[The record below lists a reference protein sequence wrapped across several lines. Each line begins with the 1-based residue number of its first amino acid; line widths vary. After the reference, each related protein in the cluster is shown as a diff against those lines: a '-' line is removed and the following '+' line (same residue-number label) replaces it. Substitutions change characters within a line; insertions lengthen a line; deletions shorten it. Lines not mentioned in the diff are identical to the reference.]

1 VIPTYFYTSSVFIF
15 VESDIVSEFDGKKPE
30 SREELIRLLR
40 DAKKKEMEMREAKK
54 RISTKPTVSGTA
66 KIMKVH
72 RDTLY
77 EWLKEFDVKFE
88 NVAVGELAPAEVVKK
103 REEFTYLIG
112 EALTGEGSEVAHIDL
127 IVGDKAGPVGEAF
140 ANGLSTLSAG
150 HTPLLA
156 VIRPNLPPKPHT
168 LLVPK
173 VTVKNMEQAGKIFG
187 PAQAA
192 VAKAVADAVEE
203 GVVPEDKLDDWLIIC
218 SVFVHPDAKD
228 YRKIYQY
235 NYGATKLAL
244 KRALAKYP
252 SLKKIIYDKDR
263 AKHPIMGFK
272 VPRLWRPPYLQ
283 IALDVP
289 SVERTK
295 KIISELPESDR
306 IILEVGT
313 PLLKKYGVKV
323 IRDLREVAKEIFIVA
338 DLKTLDVGKVEV
350 DLAFEET
357 ADAVVVSGLTAPE
370 TIDNFIYEAKRLGI
384 YAVVDMMNVEDPVRK
399 LRSLE
404 SFPDIVILHRAID
417 VEERTGK
424 TSWDTIKEI
433 RQTFKDKRFLVA
445 VAGGITPET
454 APEALA
460 NGADIIIAGRY
471 ITQSR
476 DVEHATREF
485 LQCTREMALD
495 IDLFRVHVE

>member
-1 VIPTYFYTSSVFIF
+1 
-15 VESDIVSEFDGKKPE
+15 VSGYDGKKPE
-30 SREELIRLLR
+30 TKEEFIKLLAT
-40 DAKKKEMEMREAKK
+40 AKKEERKLR
-54 RISTKPTVSGTA
+54 RTQGSRSTKPTIKGTA
-66 KIMKVH
+66 EVLGIH

-77 EWLKEFDVKFE
+77 QWMREFDVDFSDVDERKLVFE
-88 NVAVGELAPAEVVKK
+88 EATK
-103 REEFTYLIG
+103 RREHIYLIG
-112 EALTGEGSEVAHIDL
+112 EALMGEGTEVAHIDL
-127 IVGDKAGPVGEAF
+127 LIGDKEGPIGQAF
-140 ANGLSTLSAG
+140 ANGLSNLSAG

-173 VTVKNMEQAGKIFG
+173 VTVKNMEQTAKIFG

-192 VAKAVADAVEE
+192 VAKAVADSVEE
-203 GVVPEDKLDDWLIIC
+203 GIIPEDKVDDWVIIC
-218 SVFVHPDAKD
+218 SVFIHPQAKD
-228 YRKIYQY
+228 YRSIYHY

-244 KRALAKYP
+244 KRALENYP
-252 SLKKIIYDKDR
+252 SLKKIMYDKDR

-289 SVERTK
+289 NIERVK

-313 PLLKKYGVKV
+313 PLLKKYGVNI
-323 IRDLREVAKEIFIVA
+323 IRDLRKVARDMFIVA

-350 DLAFEET
+350 DIAFEET
-357 ADAVVVSGLTAPE
+357 ADAVVVAGLATPE
-370 TIDNFIYEAKRLGI
+370 TIDKFIKEAKRLGI
-384 YAVVDMMNVEDPVRK
+384 YAIMDLMNVDDPISK
-399 LRSLE
+399 LRSLKRL
-404 SFPDIVILHRAID
+404 PDVAILHRAID
-417 VEERTGK
+417 AEKTGK
-424 TSWDTIKEI
+424 TRWDLIKEM
-433 RQTFKDKRFLVA
+433 RKTFQDQKLLVA

-460 NGADIIIAGRY
+460 NGANIIIVGRY
-471 ITQSR
+471 ITQSK
-476 DVEHATREF
+476 DVERATREF
-485 LQCTREMALD
+485 LKSTREMAED

>member
-1 VIPTYFYTSSVFIF
+1 MSGY
-15 VESDIVSEFDGKKPE
+15 DGKKPE
-30 SREELIRLLR
+30 TREEFINLLAT
-40 DAKKKEMEMREAKK
+40 AKKEERKLK
-54 RISTKPTVSGTA
+54 RSRGSRSTKPTIKGTA
-66 KIMKVH
+66 EILGIH

-77 EWLKEFDVKFE
+77 QWMREFDVDFSDVEERELFFE
-88 NVAVGELAPAEVVKK
+88 EATK
-103 REEFTYLIG
+103 RREHTYLIG
-112 EALTGEGSEVAHIDL
+112 EALMGEGTEVAHIDL
-127 IVGDKAGPVGEAF
+127 LIGDKEGPIGQAF
-140 ANGLSTLSAG
+140 ANGLSNLSAG

-173 VTVKNMEQAGKIFG
+173 VTVKNMEQTGKIFG

-203 GVVPEDKLDDWLIIC
+203 GIIPEDKVDEWVIIC
-218 SVFVHPDAKD
+218 SVFIHPQAKD
-228 YRKIYQY
+228 YRSIYHY

-244 KRALAKYP
+244 KRALENYP
-252 SLKKIIYDKDR
+252 SLKKIMYDKDR

-289 SVERTK
+289 SVERVK
-295 KIISELPESDR
+295 KIIGELPESDR

-313 PLLKKYGVKV
+313 PLLKKYGVNI
-323 IRDLREVAKEIFIVA
+323 IRDLRKVAKDMFIVA

-357 ADAVVVSGLTAPE
+357 ADAVVVAGLAAPE
-370 TIDNFIYEAKRLGI
+370 TIDKFIHEAKRLGI
-384 YAVVDMMNVEDPVRK
+384 YAVMDLMNVEDPVGK
-399 LRSLE
+399 LQSLKRL
-404 SFPDIVILHRAID
+404 PDVVILHRAID
-417 VEERTGK
+417 VEKTGK
-424 TSWDTIKEI
+424 TRWDIIKDM
-433 RQTFKDKRFLVA
+433 RQTFQDKKFLVA

-460 NGADIIIAGRY
+460 NGANIIIVGRY
-471 ITQSR
+471 ITQSK
-476 DVEHATREF
+476 DVERAVREF
-485 LQCTREMALD
+485 LKSTKDMAKD